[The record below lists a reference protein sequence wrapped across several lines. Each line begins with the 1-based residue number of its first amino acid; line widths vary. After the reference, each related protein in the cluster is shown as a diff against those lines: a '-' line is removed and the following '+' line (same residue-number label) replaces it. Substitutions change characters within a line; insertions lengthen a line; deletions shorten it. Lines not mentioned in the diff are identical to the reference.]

1 MELRWPLLLLLLLL
15 LQSSSF
21 QFPRPLP
28 RSLHLAG
35 NKAQIDL
42 SLGQT
47 FRTDKFLEI
56 YKGDGGEMIRG
67 VYAVEGHGGAVQ
79 FVDASADVRQEVE
92 GHLRKYGPE
101 SVYAVRVQTFDGK
114 SPDALMQAYKQE
126 LIKQTQPVGW
136 GRVVVESPFAA
147 AAAVAAAAA
156 PVESSV
162 GTETSVDSLVI
173 RPDAASLLEFTREN
187 VDKVLEEVR
196 PYLIADGG
204 NVAIVSLD
212 DKTRSISLVLQG
224 ACGSCASSTTTM
236 KMGIERVLKENFAN
250 LGPIISVDPAST
262 SLLSA
267 TMIEEALSKILPAIQ
282 GMGGTVE
289 IRSADGST
297 GAVVIGYKGPAR
309 LRQGIELVLKDVAQV
324 KTVSVEDLA

>member
-1 MELRWPLLLLLLLL
+1 MDLLIWLPLLVALIAVV
-15 LQSSSF
+15 SPSRAF
-21 QFPRPLP
+21 QFPRGVGP
-28 RSLHLAG
+28 RTKSVHLCG
-35 NKAQIDL
+35 NKALQIDL

-56 YKGDGGEMIRG
+56 YKGEAGEFIRG
-67 VYAVEGHGGAVQ
+67 VFAVEGQGGEVK

-92 GHLRKYGPE
+92 GHLRKHGPE
-101 SVYAVRVQTFDGK
+101 AVYAVRVQTFA
-114 SPDALMQAYKQE
+114 SESSDALMQAYKQE
-126 LIKQTQPVGW
+126 LIKQTQPAGW
-136 GRVVVESPFAA
+136 GGVVESPFAA
-147 AAAVAAAAA
+147 SAVATVSEDGAA
-156 PVESSV
+156 ES
-162 GTETSVDSLVI
+162 SLVI
-173 RPDAASLLEFTREN
+173 RPDTASLLEFTREN

-262 SLLSA
+262 SLLSVA
-267 TMIEEALSKILPAIQ
+267 MIQEALSKILPAIH
-282 GMGGTVE
+282 GMGGTME

-297 GAVVIGYKGPAR
+297 GTVVIGYKGPAR
-309 LRQGIELVLKDVAQV
+309 LRQGIELVLKDVSQV
-324 KTVSVEDLA
+324 KTVVVEDLL